1 MMVTNEALHVNWPL
15 IFCVVQTNFVGV
27 HGSTII
33 KKPSESKLEEAVESF
48 PIIEEFVVRLVG
60 IRTSRIA
67 EFIRIDRI
75 KVGSVRWE
83 FNSRDVRSH
92 LASETFVEVH
102 LPEEGVALHLLGILA
117 EAILRAGA
125 QIEDQICAVARQ
137 VCRLGDVKTS
147 FPIDDLESY

>member
-1 MMVTNEALHVNWPL
+1 MIVMVTNEALHINWPL

-33 KKPSESKLEEAVESF
+33 KKPSESKLEEAVESL
-48 PIIEEFVVRLVG
+48 PVIEKFVVRLVG

-67 EFIRIDRI
+67 KFVRIDWI
-75 KVGSVRWE
+75 KVGGVCWE
-83 FNSRDVRSH
+83 FNPRDVRSH

-117 EAILRAGA
+117 EAVLRPGA
-125 QIEDQICAVARQ
+125 
-137 VCRLGDVKTS
+137 
-147 FPIDDLESY
+147 